1 MVTPKKIN
9 AQTRRFVERL
19 TRPERLLVVVAR
31 ELYGGDWDQ
40 VVADLRARLT
50 GRPFVFKLAHRIED
64 DLDRIERLR
73 RFEEAHRVD
82 LSEWVTLESVSS
94 SEASS

>member
-1 MVTPKKIN
+1 MVTPNKIN

-19 TRPERLLVVVAR
+19 TRQERLLVVVAR
-31 ELYGGDWDQ
+31 ELYGGQWDQ

-73 RFEEAHRVD
+73 RFEEAHQVD

>member
-1 MVTPKKIN
+1 MTPKKIN

-19 TRPERLLVVVAR
+19 TRQERLLVVVAR

-50 GRPFVFKLAHRIED
+50 GRPFVFKLANRIED